1 MSIMDSLKGL
11 ARNLYY
17 GNWPEVT
24 FDNAYPWLGFT
35 FQELMK
41 DDTCARKPMYIW
53 GVLQGAA
60 LAKILNIPDIS
71 VIEFGVAGGG
81 GLVSLEHTADVV
93 EKLTNIHI
101 FVYGFDTGT
110 GHPKPIDHRD
120 QPNMWFEGQL
130 PMKKD
135 VVQGRLHRAFL
146 RLGLVWDTV
155 PEFIAEGKAP
165 VAFVSFD
172 LDLYSST
179 RDALVLFDAPSGA
192 LLPRVISYFDDIMGH
207 SYNDFCGERLAISEF
222 NNIHENRK
230 LSPIYNLKNYVPG
243 RFHNSFWWDQLYF
256 AHFFDHPLYNEPD
269 SLHKTVYAD
278 GHIAIKAPIQSGWRS
293 QIDEL
298 YK

>member
-1 MSIMDSLKGL
+1 MSIIDSLKGL

-17 GNWPEVT
+17 GSWPEVS
-24 FDNAYPWLGFT
+24 FDNTYPWLGFT

-41 DDTCARKPMYIW
+41 DEVCARKPMYIW
-53 GVLQGAA
+53 GVIQGAA
-60 LAKILNIPDIS
+60 LAKVLNIPEIS

-81 GLVSLEHTADVV
+81 GLLSLEHTADVI
-93 EKLTNIHI
+93 EEITDIHI
-101 FVYGFDTGT
+101 FVYGFDTGM

-135 VVQGRLHRAFL
+135 VVLKRLHRASL
-146 RLGLVWDTV
+146 RFGLVRDTV
-155 PEFIAEGKAP
+155 PVFVAEGHAP
-165 VAFVSFD
+165 VAFASFD

-179 RDALVLFDAPSGA
+179 RDALVLFEAPFDD

-207 SYNDFCGERLAISEF
+207 SYNDFGGERLAISEF
-222 NNIHENRK
+222 NCAHENRK
-230 LSPIYNLKNYVPG
+230 LSPIYNLKCFVPG
-243 RFHNSFWWDQLYF
+243 RFHNCFWWDEMYF
-256 AHFFDHPLYNEPD
+256 GHFFDHPLYNEPD

-278 GHIAIKAPIQSGWRS
+278 GHTALRAPINSDWRS
-293 QIDEL
+293 RIDEL